1 MIRLSSEENLEYKLH
16 GKTLQVYLHLIKSG
30 VNESYGVREVQ
41 RALGFKSPSIASY
54 HLEKLREL
62 GLLTKDEKG
71 DYRVVK
77 EVNVGLLKLYIRIGG
92 LRLPRFLLYAC
103 FVTSMVL
110 TYLLIYPQTLSLHN
124 LFALLV
130 SFSSLAILWC
140 ETFLI
145 LRETSSKLIKKQS

>member
-1 MIRLSSEENLEYKLH
+1 MSSEEEIEHKLH
-16 GKTLQVYLHLIKSG
+16 GKALQVYLYLIRSG
-30 VNESYGVREVQ
+30 SNESYGVREIQ

-62 GLLTKDEKG
+62 GLLAKDEKG

-77 EVNVGLLKLYIRIGG
+77 EVNVGLLKLYIKIGE

-103 FVTSMVL
+103 FITSMMV
-110 TYLLIYPQTLSLHN
+110 TYLLTYPQTLGSHN

-130 SFSSLAILWC
+130 GLSSLIILWY
-140 ETFLI
+140 ETFKVLKETRSKI
-145 LRETSSKLIKKQS
+145 ITRE

>member
-1 MIRLSSEENLEYKLH
+1 MCCSLSEEEIEYKLH
-16 GKTLQVYLHLIKSG
+16 GKTLQVYLYLIRSG
-30 VNESYGVREVQ
+30 VDESYGVREVQ

-62 GLLTKDEKG
+62 GLLTKEENG

-77 EVNVGLLKLYIRIGG
+77 EVNVGLLKLYIKIGG

-103 FVTSMVL
+103 FITSMVL

-124 LFALLV
+124 IYALLV
-130 SFSSLAILWC
+130 SFSSLTILWF
-140 ETFLI
+140 ETLLI
-145 LRETSSKLIKKQS
+145 LRETRLKTIKNK